1 MEYRVVMSKFLAS
14 RMPFSSHFSRHIKL
28 FVVIA
33 IASLLHLQLILWMFD
48 SFQSIQTS
56 PNQVNA
62 HPAAS
67 LKIRFVAL
75 NPQTHSFNQQLDQT
89 IAKQSAQQEK
99 KVSKIISSNQTSR
112 EKQVTRSTSDSVLNK
127 PNITHPVVSESI
139 YKVSDLPK
147 PSDRPTTTHQNIQQ
161 SKHSEISKTA
171 ESDENMSNQQQK
183 TVIKDALEQVKT
195 ITAELK
201 PIQRRL
207 SYPNRARSL
216 GVEGR
221 VRVQFDISRS
231 GTLLN
236 IRILSENPVGVF
248 TESILKDMSRWRYQ
262 TSSDVKNQVVNIV
275 FKLDGRVALDN

>member
-1 MEYRVVMSKFLAS
+1 MS
-14 RMPFSSHFSRHIKL
+14 FSSHLSQHIKL
-28 FVVIA
+28 LIVIV
-33 IASLLHLQLILWMFD
+33 IASLLHLQLIFWMFD
-48 SFQSIQTS
+48 SFQSIQTLPS
-56 PNQVNA
+56 QVNV
-62 HPAAS
+62 HPVAS
-67 LKIRFVAL
+67 LKIRFVTL
-75 NPQTHSFNQQLDQT
+75 NQQTHSFNQQLEQA
-89 IAKQSAQQEK
+89 IAKQEK
-99 KVSKIISSNQTSR
+99 KVSKIISSNQTST

-127 PNITHPVVSESI
+127 PNSTHPAVSENI
-139 YKVSDLPK
+139 HKVSDLSK
-147 PSDRPTTTHQNIQQ
+147 SLDRPTTTHQNIQQ

-183 TVIKDALEQVKT
+183 TIIKDPLEQVKT

-201 PIQRRL
+201 PIQHRL
-207 SYPNRARSL
+207 SYPSRARSL

-262 TSSDVKNQVVNIV
+262 TSSGVKNQVVNIV

>member
-1 MEYRVVMSKFLAS
+1 MSF
-14 RMPFSSHFSRHIKL
+14 PSHLNQHIKL
-28 FVVIA
+28 LIVIV
-33 IASLLHLQLILWMFD
+33 IASLLHLQLIFWMFD
-48 SFQSIQTS
+48 SFQSIQTLPS
-56 PNQVNA
+56 QVNV
-62 HPAAS
+62 HPVAS

-75 NPQTHSFNQQLDQT
+75 NPQTHSFNQQLEPT

-99 KVSKIISSNQTSR
+99 KVSKIISSNQTST

-127 PNITHPVVSESI
+127 PNSTHPAVSENTH
-139 YKVSDLPK
+139 KVSDLSK
-147 PSDRPTTTHQNIQQ
+147 SSDRPTTTHQNIQQ

-183 TVIKDALEQVKT
+183 TIIKDPLEQVKT

-216 GVEGR
+216 GVEGQ